1 MALSYYER
9 KARLPFGA
17 VSHVAHEAGCALSK
31 VSAVLSG
38 KVRDRDVEMRLARY
52 MKHEGRKVSVTAA
65 FGPAAH
71 RLPRLARA
79 PRAAVAA

>member
-17 VSHVAHEAGCALSK
+17 VSHVSREAGCALSK

-52 MKHEGRKVSVTAA
+52 MKHEGRRVSVTAA

-71 RLPRLARA
+71 RLPRLSR
-79 PRAAVAA
+79 PQPVAA